1 MNSLNQTDFFPVSVI
16 NKNSSVVGKRPLSHI
31 KWKVIL
37 CSIKTDNQS
46 IISIKAINQ
55 LSEREIDECLLDWS
69 TSLMACNHSKNY
81 ACVCVCVCPWVRCV
95 RVHLCG
101 CLCMAV
107 SIVCL
112 LSLTQVSNIDFTDM
126 SQHALAQHTSKHT
139 AFVCVY
145 MEETMAR
152 LMFPGVKRTFRPQ
165 LHS

>member
-37 CSIKTDNQS
+37 YSIKTDDQS

-81 ACVCVCVCPWVRCV
+81 ACVCVSMGSMCSSALVWLSLHGCVDCMLVIPDTSFQYRFYRHVPTCSGPT
-95 RVHLCG
+95 HIKTY
-101 CLCMAV
+101 CLCLCLYGGNNGQAHV
-107 SIVCL
+107 SW
-112 LSLTQVSNIDFTDM
+112 
-126 SQHALAQHTSKHT
+126 
-139 AFVCVY
+139 
-145 MEETMAR
+145 
-152 LMFPGVKRTFRPQ
+152 G
-165 LHS
+165 